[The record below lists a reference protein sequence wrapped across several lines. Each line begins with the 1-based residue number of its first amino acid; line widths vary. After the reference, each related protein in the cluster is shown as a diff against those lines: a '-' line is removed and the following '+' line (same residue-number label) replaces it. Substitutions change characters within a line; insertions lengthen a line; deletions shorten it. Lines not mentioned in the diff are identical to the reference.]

1 MISQYIISYH
11 DKLYNFMYSHTTWH
25 NVTYLAEEGMKGFY
39 KGIIPTT
46 AKAVVATAVTFA
58 AYEVI

>member
-1 MISQYIISYH
+1 
-11 DKLYNFMYSHTTWH
+11 
-25 NVTYLAEEGMKGFY
+25 MKGFY

-58 AYEVI
+58 AYEVLS

>member
-1 MISQYIISYH
+1 
-11 DKLYNFMYSHTTWH
+11 
-25 NVTYLAEEGMKGFY
+25 MKGFY

-58 AYEVI
+58 AYEVLRIKI

>member
-1 MISQYIISYH
+1 MPHHIISHQLTYHNISSIAMRYII
-11 DKLYNFMYSHTTWH
+11 LLLT
-25 NVTYLAEEGMKGFY
+25 EEGMKGFY

-58 AYEVI
+58 AYEVK

>member
-1 MISQYIISYH
+1 
-11 DKLYNFMYSHTTWH
+11 
-25 NVTYLAEEGMKGFY
+25 MKGFY